1 LERLTKQSLELEPS
15 RTETKAR
22 ACPNFSALQ
31 SYARSLFN
39 TLRSG
44 LQCSCDGH
52 AVKLRLEN
60 RNQRADNDE
69 KLLEKTQFRVIF
81 TSSSNASAKVSDWRE
96 ADIRWIADKPRSVAL
111 PPCSAS
117 MYTATKAARRVRF
130 DPSNGGTTMTVRE
143 QQTSIVLSSI
153 PNQISN
159 LCQVVAMLQQRQGDA
174 CAGYLLDSFKRKQ
187 GIYPLGAPI
196 CQDDQQKWSAYTLR
210 QVLTKQA
217 GFSRRLMGQDKFRVA
232 VDLASSVLQ
241 LYKTPWL
248 KDDWSNND
256 VYFVHRPGAPASTIY
271 QHPFIYRKM
280 SSQVAAHSSTTPT
293 PVHRVIRNQ
302 TLFTL
307 GVLLIELLYG
317 MSIEELQIARDLE
330 CQGTPGVVWCT
341 AERLIDEEIALEAGK
356 LYCDA
361 VRRCIRCD
369 FNRQSS
375 SLDDQ
380 DFQQAVY
387 SEVVTP
393 LEKTLQRFNGQD

>member
-1 LERLTKQSLELEPS
+1 VG
-15 RTETKAR
+15 
-22 ACPNFSALQ
+22 ACPNFNALQ

-60 RNQRADNDE
+60 RNQRADTDE

-81 TSSSNASAKVSDWRE
+81 TSSSNTSAKVSDWRE
-96 ADIRWIADKPRSVAL
+96 ADIRWITEKPCSVAL
-111 PPCSAS
+111 SPCTAS
-117 MYTATKAARRVRF
+117 TYTAAKVARRVRF
-130 DPSNGGTTMTVRE
+130 DPLHAQASSSSTTLTVTE
-143 QQTSIVLSSI
+143 QQTSIVLPSI
-153 PNQISN
+153 PDQISD
-159 LCQVVAMLQQRQGDA
+159 LCQVIAMLQQPQKDS
-174 CAGYLLDSFKRKQ
+174 CAGYLLDSLKRKQ

-196 CQDDQQKWSAYTLR
+196 CHDDQQKWTAYTLR
-210 QVLTKQA
+210 QVLTRQA
-217 GFSRRLMGQDKFRVA
+217 GFSRRLMGQDKFKVA

-248 KDDWSNND
+248 KDDWSNDD

-271 QHPFIYRKM
+271 QHPFIYRKF
-280 SSQVAAHSSTTPT
+280 SSPVATQCSTAQT
-293 PVHRVIRNQ
+293 PVRRVIRNQ

-317 MSIEELQIARDLE
+317 MSMEELQIARDLE

-375 SLDDQ
+375 SLDDE

-387 SEVVTP
+387 NDVVTP
-393 LEKTLQRFNGQD
+393 LEKTLQRFNGQDG